1 MATNE
6 QGDLVCIQC
15 GKLLTGRQK
24 LYCSDKCRTA
34 YKRKRTKANTKA
46 VDRPNTKTTALT
58 ESPEVESEQK
68 RTQKRST
75 ARTQTRSDDLL
86 WRDEYHV
93 IKGERDTIKD
103 ERDRLLSEVMEL
115 RKQTVQ
121 LSVERDAALIEKARF
136 EGAYLA
142 LSEGKG
148 SIEQVGEAAQSDV
161 VEAQK
166 EESADTEPIWKRVG
180 RSIRKRF

>member
-6 QGDLVCIQC
+6 QGDLVCVQC

-34 YKRKRTKANTKA
+34 YKRKRTKANTNA
-46 VDRPNTKTTALT
+46 VDRPNTKTTGLADL
-58 ESPEVESEQK
+58 PELESEQK
-68 RTQKRST
+68 RTRTRST
-75 ARTQTRSDDLL
+75 GRTQTRSDDPS

-148 SIEQVGEAAQSDV
+148 SIEQVGEAAQSNI
-161 VEAQK
+161 VEAK
-166 EESADTEPIWKRVG
+166 KGKSADTEPIWKRVG
-180 RSIRKRF
+180 RSIKNRF